1 MNKLTA
7 PHIITVGLN
16 TRLIK
21 NCFDGIDDELA
32 NKRINDSTNPMAFIC
47 LHALEARYFL
57 TRTLGTKVLN
67 PYKELT
73 KDVMVYEDLK
83 EVPPLKEMLVYWTEI
98 GKVLLDT
105 LENIDESKL
114 QEKVRFQFPI
124 EDDTKFGS
132 LTFMV
137 QHEVY
142 HIGQLG
148 ILRRVFGLPA
158 MKYQST

>member
-16 TRLIK
+16 TRLIN

-32 NKRINDSTNPMAFIC
+32 NKRINETTNPMAFIS

-57 TRTLGTKVLN
+57 IRILGLKVQN

-73 KDVMVYEDLK
+73 KDAKAYEDLK
-83 EVPPLKEMLVYWTEI
+83 EVPPVKEMLDYWKET
-98 GKVLLDT
+98 GDVLLDT
-105 LENIDESKL
+105 LENIAESKL
-114 QEKVRFQFPI
+114 QEKVRFKFPI
-124 EDDTKFGS
+124 EDDTKFGT
-132 LTFMV
+132 LTFML

-148 ILRRVFGLPA
+148 ILRRVLGLPA
-158 MKYQST
+158 MKY

>member
-16 TRLIK
+16 TRLIT
-21 NCFDGIDDELA
+21 NCFDGVDDELA
-32 NKRINDSTNPMAFIC
+32 NKRINDSTNPMAFIS

-57 TRTLGTKVLN
+57 TRVLGAKVQN
-67 PYKELT
+67 PYKKLT
-73 KDVMVYEDLK
+73 KDAKTWEDLK
-83 EVPPLKEMLVYWTEI
+83 EMPPVNEMLNYWKEVGDI
-98 GKVLLDT
+98 LLDT
-105 LENIDESKL
+105 LKNIDESKL
-114 QEKVRFQFPI
+114 QEKVRFKFPI
-124 EDDTKFGS
+124 EDDTKFGA

-148 ILRRVFGLPA
+148 ILRRVLGLPA
-158 MKYQST
+158 MKY

>member
-16 TRLIK
+16 TRLIT
-21 NCFDGIDDELA
+21 NCFNGVNDELA
-32 NKRINDSTNPMAFIC
+32 NKRINEHANPMAFIC

-57 TRTLGTKVLN
+57 SRTLGTKVLN

-73 KDVMVYEDLK
+73 KDAKVYEDLK
-83 EVPPLKEMLVYWTEI
+83 EIPPVKEMLNYWQETGDLLLEI
-98 GKVLLDT
+98 

-124 EDDTKFGS
+124 EDDTKFGT

-137 QHEVY
+137 QHETY

-148 ILRRVFGLPA
+148 ILRRALGLPA
-158 MKYQST
+158 MKY

>member
-16 TRLIK
+16 TRLITS
-21 NCFDGIDDELA
+21 CFDGVNDELA

-57 TRTLGTKVLN
+57 ARILGAKILN

-73 KDVMVYEDLK
+73 KDAKTFEDLK
-83 EVPPLKEMLVYWTEI
+83 EMPPVNEMLDYWKET
-98 GKVLLDT
+98 GDLLLDA

-114 QEKVRFQFPI
+114 QEKVRFKSPI
-124 EDDTKFGS
+124 EDDTKFGT

-137 QHEVY
+137 QHETY

-148 ILRRVFGLPA
+148 ILRRVLGLPA
-158 MKYQST
+158 MKY